1 MVSIHNKYTVWL
13 RSLCTGGINSHL
25 SVTEQLPSMY
35 ISELRVDILGQDF
48 IELCSGDH
56 GSSPLDG
63 LILVFFNGANQDKSY
78 LEIDLDG
85 AR

>member
-1 MVSIHNKYTVWL
+1 MS
-13 RSLCTGGINSHL
+13 
-25 SVTEQLPSMY
+25 EQLPKVY
-35 ISELRVDILGQDF
+35 INELRVDIPGLDF
-48 IELCSGDH
+48 IELYSGDH